1 MHLAGWSPPCAI
13 CASTPTTAGLPAVF
27 GVYSPS
33 APFFA
38 CAPLRLVFSLRRS
51 FFFVRA
57 PSWLAFS
64 LCRSFPCL
72 LVHRAGCSSPCFL
85 CHCFLFF
92 FVRLAG
98 WSSPRA
104 TCFFLF
110 VCAPSRL
117 VSSLRLVRT
126 SPSCWPSDAYWRV
139 LSLRHSLFSFVQ
151 QAGVRIST
159 GCWPSG
165 SFWVYSL
172 CATRF
177 FFFVRLAGWPSPCS
191 TLLFFAV
198 RANIGP

>member
-1 MHLAGWSPPCAI
+1 MPFAHQHQQLLASRQSLVCILLVPLFLLVHHSGWSSPCA
-13 CASTPTTAGLPAVF
+13 V
-27 GVYSPS
+27 
-33 APFFA
+33 
-38 CAPLRLVFSLRRS
+38 R

-177 FFFVRLAGWPSPCS
+177 FFVRLAGWPSPCS
-191 TLLFFAV
+191 TLFFFAV